1 LTTVQST
8 TCQKADWKKEHKYNC
23 SPLNEPVRP
32 AKYTP
37 EQLEAEVA
45 KASSLLKEWLEKVNA
60 DPEAKVLPQ
69 GTKLIRGMEV
79 AERGVLS

>member
-23 SPLNEPVRP
+23 STLNEAVKP
-32 AKYTP
+32 AEYTP

-45 KASSLLKEWLEKVNA
+45 KASYLLKEWLEKVNA
-60 DPEAKVLPQ
+60 DPEAKVLPLW
-69 GTKLIRGMEV
+69 TKLIRGMEA
-79 AERGVLS
+79 AERGVMS